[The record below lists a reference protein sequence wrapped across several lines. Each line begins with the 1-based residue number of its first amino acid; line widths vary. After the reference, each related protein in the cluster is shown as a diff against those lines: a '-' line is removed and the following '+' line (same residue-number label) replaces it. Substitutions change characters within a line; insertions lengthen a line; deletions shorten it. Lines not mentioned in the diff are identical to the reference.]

1 MLAGKEKDQEMSY
14 ESKKMKP
21 GYEERVN
28 MKKLNIKKIRIE
40 SEIRRK
46 RCTQK
51 KMLNWEKYRKR

>member
-28 MKKLNIKKIRIE
+28 MKKLNIKKF
-40 SEIRRK
+40 
-46 RCTQK
+46 
-51 KMLNWEKYRKR
+51 